1 LIDWFQ
7 MLEGN
12 DHSAL
17 TQLRAY
23 LAQNDY
29 PADGRLP
36 PERRL
41 CEELGVTRTSLRK
54 ALATLELE
62 GQIWRHVGR
71 GTFIGARPLDAD
83 SGVGSIASQTN
94 PAEVMEARLAFEPQ
108 LSRLAALH
116 ATPADI
122 EVLALCIRKSKGAR
136 DWRVYETWDNK
147 LHRAIAQAT
156 HNSILLSIF
165 DTLNT
170 VRRAVAW
177 GRLRVYRLTPDL
189 NHHSFGE
196 HDAIF
201 EAIAH
206 RDMDLAEKGMRRH
219 LESVRRKLL
228 NSSVE
233 GA

>member
-1 LIDWFQ
+1 MFD
-7 MLEGN
+7 GN
-12 DHSAL
+12 AHSAL

-36 PERRL
+36 PERKL

-71 GTFIGARPLDAD
+71 GTFIGARPLEAD
-83 SGVGSIASQTN
+83 SGIGAISSQTN

-122 EVLALCIRKSKGAR
+122 ESLALCIRPLDSVNIRHVHERKIFKKLIGIRVRGTQPELVKGIR
-136 DWRVYETWDNK
+136 
-147 LHRAIAQAT
+147 
-156 HNSILLSIF
+156 
-165 DTLNT
+165 
-170 VRRAVAW
+170 
-177 GRLRVYRLTPDL
+177 
-189 NHHSFGE
+189 
-196 HDAIF
+196 
-201 EAIAH
+201 
-206 RDMDLAEKGMRRH
+206 
-219 LESVRRKLL
+219 
-228 NSSVE
+228 
-233 GA
+233 